1 MSKEHNLNLSKRKS
15 NNLNIMNDFESNNKI
30 NESNISI
37 VNNYNTDSNNNITFS
52 SVNNEE
58 FQINNISMDSNKNKA
73 KKIQFKILSI
83 FFL

>member
-73 KKIQFKILSI
+73 KKITII
-83 FFL
+83 